1 MRLEA
6 LLRSLQGILYQRQV
20 ALHDCALHEHS
31 EEKVIGF
38 SAGAAPLLDKAGAS
52 TAGRPVDAG
61 VIAFDGAGA
70 GSFIDVASRGRV
82 WPREPIIKKTY

>member
-1 MRLEA
+1 MLVRLEA

-38 SAGAAPLLDKAGAS
+38 SALAHS
-52 TAGRPVDAG
+52 PVLC
-61 VIAFDGAGA
+61 
-70 GSFIDVASRGRV
+70 RQMH
-82 WPREPIIKKTY
+82 K